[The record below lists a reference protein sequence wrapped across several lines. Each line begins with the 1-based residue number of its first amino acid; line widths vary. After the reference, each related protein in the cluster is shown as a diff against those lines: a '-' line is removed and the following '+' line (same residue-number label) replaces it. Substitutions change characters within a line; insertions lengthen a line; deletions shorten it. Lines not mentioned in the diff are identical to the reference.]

1 MAGVPNSSATAY
13 ATPAQLRL
21 YKDLRLV
28 GDLVLDNGTREGTT
42 GAQDVDAVILQA
54 LNWAS
59 GEIESACLVA
69 NKYQPADL
77 NALTGMSQASLV
89 GLCCDLAF
97 WKLLG
102 RRYPTMAITEEYRS
116 AMEKLDRLRLGERI
130 FGIQAN
136 MDAGLPS
143 DKFVQQADIDRA
155 NLNTTIACRYYGR
168 RGKSIQAASGGQG
181 SGCC

>member
-1 MAGVPNSSATAY
+1 MSTPISSATSY
-13 ATPAQLRL
+13 ASIAQLQQFKDTRL
-21 YKDLRLV
+21 L
-28 GDLVLDNGTREGTT
+28 GDLLLDTGNRESSA
-42 GAQDVDAVILQA
+42 AQATDAILQLA

-59 GEIESACLVA
+59 GEIESACLVG

-77 NALTGMSQASLV
+77 NALTGMSQANLV

-130 FGIQAN
+130 FGLQAQMN
-136 MDAGLPS
+136 AGDP
-143 DKFVQQADIDRA
+143 ADQFMTLSNIDNV
-155 NLNTTIACRYYGR
+155 NLNTTIACRFYGT
-168 RGKSIQAASGGQG
+168 RGKVIQATSGGS
-181 SGCC
+181 SGCGCC